1 MVKPYIDHITR
12 DGSILRTFDSNT
24 NNEEL
29 VWHRDKRNREFTVLD
44 GVGWKLQFEDK
55 LPVNL
60 TRGKLYNVKAMEY
73 HRLIKG
79 IKGLTLRIWER

>member
-1 MVKPYIDHITR
+1 MVNPYQDYYDNGATI
-12 DGSILRTFDSNT
+12 RTFDSNVA
-24 NNEEL
+24 NEEL

-55 LPVNL
+55 LPGNL